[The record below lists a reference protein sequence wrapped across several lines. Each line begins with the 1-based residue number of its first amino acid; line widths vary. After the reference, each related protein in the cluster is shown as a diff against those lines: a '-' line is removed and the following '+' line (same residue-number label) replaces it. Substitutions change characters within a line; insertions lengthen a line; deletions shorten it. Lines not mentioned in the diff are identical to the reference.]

1 MRLYVLLAGLP
12 AGLAA
17 FTGCDNGAM
26 SPAPITTVDEHH
38 VDFPLTGGHKPVA
51 CVSCHAGS
59 EFVAVDPTC
68 IACHAA
74 DFRQDGV
81 LLHRQLEGAT
91 RDCLLCHQTSAWK
104 DSAFDHTATAFA
116 LRGAH
121 AETACIDCHRPSPE
135 DQSVQF
141 LSLETDCVNC
151 HANDFQEADEPNHV
165 LLDFPKDCLQ
175 CHNQNDW
182 EPAAFDHS
190 QFDFALNGAH
200 QQVACSS
207 CHIDGVF
214 DGTPTDCVSCHA
226 DDFRQADDPIHTEGS
241 FSAQCLE
248 CHTEAAWEPSFFD
261 HGNTGFALN
270 GAHRQTDCASCH
282 TDGAY
287 AGTPTNCIDCHAE
300 DFREADEPNHVLLD
314 FPKDCLQCHNQNDWE
329 PAAFDHSQF
338 DFALNGAHQQ
348 VACSSCHIDG
358 VFDGTP
364 TDCVSCHADDFRQ
377 ADDPIHTEGSFSAQC
392 LECHTEAAWEPS
404 FFDHGNTGFAL
415 NGAHRQTD
423 CASCHTD
430 GAYAGTPIDCV
441 SCHAR
446 DEPRNHFGPDCAAC
460 HTETAW
466 TPSTFDHERYFPLRR
481 GEHRIYRNDCQACHL
496 DPSSYSFFSCIDCHD
511 GEHQKRDMDDEHRG
525 VRGYRYESNACYE
538 CHPDGND

>member
-214 DGTPTDCVSCHA
+214 DGTPTA
-226 DDFRQADDPIHTEGS
+226 
-241 FSAQCLE
+241 
-248 CHTEAAWEPSFFD
+248 
-261 HGNTGFALN
+261 
-270 GAHRQTDCASCH
+270 
-282 TDGAY
+282 
-287 AGTPTNCIDCHAE
+287 CI
-300 DFREADEPNHVLLD
+300 
-314 FPKDCLQCHNQNDWE
+314 
-329 PAAFDHSQF
+329 
-338 DFALNGAHQQ
+338 
-348 VACSSCHIDG
+348 
-358 VFDGTP
+358 
-364 TDCVSCHADDFRQ
+364 SCHADDFRQ